1 MRLRPLQTVY
11 GVSKLKVTIAEYK
24 KVGLKF
30 LVMLGVLLNDRINTI
45 ILISKTSN
53 DKFIN
58 PNKFGNSKIYTITR
72 EQI

>member
-1 MRLRPLQTVY
+1 
-11 GVSKLKVTIAEYK
+11 
-24 KVGLKF
+24 
-30 LVMLGVLLNDRINTI
+30 MLGYAMCVIMNDRINTI
-45 ILISKTSN
+45 IPISKTSN

>member
-1 MRLRPLQTVY
+1 
-11 GVSKLKVTIAEYK
+11 
-24 KVGLKF
+24 
-30 LVMLGVLLNDRINTI
+30 MLGYSMCVLMNNNEWINTKI
-45 ILISKTSN
+45 PISKTSN